1 MSEKKESFL
10 QRKNVTISFQRY
22 GIQAMGAMALGL
34 FASLLIGTIIKTV
47 AEQIYTPPVLF
58 SAMLKLSGDD
68 LAAAVAGLST
78 FGNFAWILYQ
88 IGNYATA
95 VTGAAMAIAIGQSLQ
110 APPLVLQSA
119 RQRTRWEAP
128 AVRWQ
133 CSSAQRSPAKSASW
147 YLRRQR
153 LISW

>member
-1 MSEKKESFL
+1 MSEKKDSFL

-68 LAAAVAGLST
+68 LARMQRMSEVTKYGVIVVST
-78 FGNFAWILYQ
+78 LPIIALYPFLQ
-88 IGNYATA
+88 KYFVKGVMIG
-95 VTGAAMAIAIGQSLQ
+95 SL
-110 APPLVLQSA
+110 
-119 RQRTRWEAP
+119 
-128 AVRWQ
+128 
-133 CSSAQRSPAKSASW
+133 KG
-147 YLRRQR
+147 
-153 LISW
+153 

>member
-88 IGNYATA
+88 IGN
-95 VTGAAMAIAIGQSLQ
+95 
-110 APPLVLQSA
+110 
-119 RQRTRWEAP
+119 
-128 AVRWQ
+128 
-133 CSSAQRSPAKSASW
+133 
-147 YLRRQR
+147 
-153 LISW
+153 